1 MASRL
6 PPPLMNGIVSN
17 AQSAFIKKQ
26 SILVNFLY
34 VRNLARRLHKS
45 KRTTLIFKLDMKK
58 AFELVRWD

>member
-1 MASRL
+1 
-6 PPPLMNGIVSN
+6 
-17 AQSAFIKKQ
+17 
-26 SILVNFLY
+26 